1 LFKYYDDSMAFSM
14 TASRY
19 SHLAA
24 DDLAGRSAAPF
35 PESVVEAAEGTSES
49 ELLGQVLRLV
59 KAHPDGLSTSDIARA
74 AEATHPRVSRALLRL
89 EREREIYSTSLRG
102 GSMKVWFPNG
112 RLVHPYLETFKDIR
126 GRTYRL
132 SVQDARYGSAVQ
144 IQERS
149 FSVLSGEKVEGA
161 VFVDYRG
168 VDDLIAGLTELKT
181 RFERWEAERRVG
193 K

>member
-1 LFKYYDDSMAFSM
+1 M
-14 TASRY
+14 TAARY
-19 SHLAA
+19 SNLAA
-24 DDLAGRSAAPF
+24 DDLAGRSVAPA
-35 PESVVEAAEGTSES
+35 PDSTARVGEGAPDAE
-49 ELLGQVLRLV
+49 LVGQVLRIV

-74 AEATHPRVSRALLRL
+74 AEATHPRISRVLLRL

-102 GSMKVWFPNG
+102 GSIKVWFPNG

-149 FSVLSGEKVEGA
+149 FSILNGERVEGA
-161 VFVDYRG
+161 VFVDFRG
-168 VDDLIAGLTELKT
+168 IDDLIEGLTELKN
-181 RFERWEAERRVG
+181 RFEHWEAERRKG